1 METFTPCDLCK
12 DSGRP
17 GFIYIR
23 TPSQI
28 VMKECQCHIDWKI
41 KAKLKLDAEKANL
54 WSTDEILKYNPE
66 IDYVGE
72 ASRKHVY
79 NLKNYI
85 ARYKEPAYQEA
96 SIYMWG
102 PNGTQKTFLAQWLGI
117 EMLRNKRTVKF
128 MLMNRLLQKLSSN
141 FDSDPELQA
150 FRQELLDV
158 DVLILDESFSKDKVT
173 LYKGGYQL
181 PFLDSFL
188 RERCDA
194 LKKGVIYISN
204 NSPQDISEQGFGA
217 SIQDLVI
224 RKTKPFNAVFE
235 MKDVYMQLQ
244 SSFDI
249 SKLFD

>member
-1 METFTPCDLCK
+1 MDIFTPCDKCK

-17 GFIYIR
+17 GYIYLRAPGQVAI
-23 TPSQI
+23 Q
-28 VMKECQCHIDWKI
+28 ECECHIKWRTREKI
-41 KAKLKLDAEKANL
+41 KLDAEKANL
-54 WSTDEILKYNPE
+54 WNTESILNYNPLT
-66 IDYVGE
+66 DYKGDE
-72 ASRKHVY
+72 SRKHVY

-85 ARYKEPAYQEA
+85 AKFDDPRYRETSLYL
-96 SIYMWG
+96 WG

-128 MLMNRLLQKLSSN
+128 MLMNRLLQKLSGD

-158 DVLILDESFSKDKVT
+158 DVLILDESFSKNKVT
-173 LYKGGYQL
+173 LYKSGYQI

-194 LKKGVIYISN
+194 LKKGVVYISN
-204 NSPQDISEQGFGA
+204 NSPQEIAEQGFGV
-217 SIQDLVI
+217 SIQDFVI
-224 RKTKPFNAVFE
+224 RKTQPFNAILE
-235 MKDVYMQLQ
+235 MKDVYMKLQ
-244 SSFDI
+244 TSFDI